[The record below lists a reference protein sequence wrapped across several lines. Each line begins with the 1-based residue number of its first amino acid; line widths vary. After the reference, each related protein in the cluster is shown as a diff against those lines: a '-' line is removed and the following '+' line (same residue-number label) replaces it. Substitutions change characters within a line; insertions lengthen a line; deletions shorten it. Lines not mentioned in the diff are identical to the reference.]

1 MDIMKKTLFFVAAM
15 FVSATVF
22 ANDAVGNDVPEPV
35 SSTAETTVKI
45 LNPPSAEAVE
55 APAVPELEFV
65 VQLHV
70 ALGQAYSVGKTTHG
84 TRTIIPITG
93 GTFEG
98 PDIRGE
104 VLPGGADYQMAD
116 AITGHIEV
124 EAIYCIR
131 TDDGVTIH
139 IRNSGIINAGEDGMY
154 FTCTPKFEAP
164 ADSKYSWL
172 NHKLF
177 ICRPEFG
184 GADGGIT
191 LNVWAVK

>member
-1 MDIMKKTLFFVAAM
+1 MKKTLIFAVAM
-15 FVSATVF
+15 FVSAALF
-22 ANDAVGNDVPEPV
+22 ANDAISNDVPKLT
-35 SSTAETTVKI
+35 SSISEG
-45 LNPPSAEAVE
+45 VE
-55 APAVPELEFV
+55 SPAAPELEFV

-70 ALGQAYSVGKTTHG
+70 TIGQAYSVGKTTHG

-98 PDIRGE
+98 PNIKGE
-104 VLPGGADYQMAD
+104 VLPGGADYQISD
-116 AITGHIEV
+116 ANTGHTEV

-131 TDDGVTIH
+131 TDDEVTVH
-139 IRNSGIINAGEDGMY
+139 VRNSGIIHMSREGQY

-172 NHKLF
+172 NNRIF

-184 GADGGIT
+184 GADGSIS